1 MSSSN
6 PLLKKWEE
14 IHGKKEKPKVIK
26 AENAKIEF
34 EGEVTLA
41 QVENAFKKW
50 SSNTS
55 IKGNQIGYTYID
67 EISVA
72 SNLTSPSVAT
82 SNTGITKASNFLTH
96 DIHDTEKTFLQ
107 VADKIKQGKAKVG
120 SVSMEHDVMLMGGTK
135 VFFEVYL
142 R

>member
-1 MSSSN
+1 MRSSN
-6 PLLKKWEE
+6 PLIKKWEE

-26 AENAKIEF
+26 AENTKIEF
-34 EGEVTLA
+34 EGKGTITKIDE
-41 QVENAFKKW
+41 AFKKW
-50 SSNTS
+50 ASNTP
-55 IKGNQIGYTYID
+55 
-67 EISVA
+67 VA

-120 SVSMEHDVMLMGGTK
+120 SMTMGGSIFGSRMT
-135 VFFEVYL
+135 FGSRITFEVYL
-142 R
+142 NEP